1 MFKPRT
7 YQFKKITAADAWKV
21 TRMISLRSIILAI
34 ANRNENGEG
43 VVVYGGV
50 DSGNVARGHPQT
62 FGQG

>member
-1 MFKPRT
+1 
-7 YQFKKITAADAWKV
+7 
-21 TRMISLRSIILAI
+21 MISLRSIILAI